1 MKKIGGEGDAQC
13 DSNTMIKCYQ
23 ILIVDGVVL
32 DSPTLRLDLSLPLV
46 LIWGVNISQSVSQ
59 LKIHF
64 SPFGGFQCFAI
75 RI

>member
-32 DSPTLRLDLSLPLV
+32 DCSTLGLDLSLPLV
-46 LIWGVNISQSVSQ
+46 LIW
-59 LKIHF
+59 
-64 SPFGGFQCFAI
+64 
-75 RI
+75 

>member
-46 LIWGVNISQSVSQ
+46 LIWGVKISQTVSQ
-59 LKIHF
+59 FTIHF